1 MTTINLLPLLQDQI
15 PLFWVV
21 LVRVAGIFVAI
32 PAFGS
37 KSVPLHVRIGLVI
50 GLTVILLPI
59 VSDFVRPLT
68 LSLHQMLPLMFS
80 EFMVGLVLGFGV
92 RFVMVA
98 FEMAGELIGLQMGVN
113 LISAIDPVAGVQ
125 IPFLGQFMS
134 MLAFLV
140 FFAIDGHHMM
150 FEAMVSSF
158 QLVPPLHVH
167 LNGAVVELVLQL
179 GVGMFLLGLKI
190 GAPVMTA
197 LFVVTVAMGILGRTI
212 PQLNVMLNS
221 VPITVCV
228 GLLVLGLSLP
238 LFGTLAQTSFE
249 ELQPALHSLLI
260 LMGQAP

>member
-1 MTTINLLPLLQDQI
+1 MEFLPLIETYL

-32 PAFGS
+32 PAMGS
-37 KSVPLHVRIGLVI
+37 RSVPLQVRVGMVI
-50 GLTVILLPI
+50 GLTLILIPV
-59 VSDFVRPLT
+59 VSDQVRPLAI
-68 LSLHQMLPLMFS
+68 SLPQALPLMFS
-80 EFMVGLVLGFGV
+80 EFLIGVVLGFCI

-98 FEMAGELIGLQMGVN
+98 FEVAGELIGLQMGVN
-113 LISAIDPVAGVQ
+113 LISAIDPIAGVQ

-150 FEAMVSSF
+150 FDALVSSF

-167 LNGAVVELVLQL
+167 FSGALVQAVLNL
-179 GVGMFLLGLKI
+179 GLGMFLLGLKI

-197 LFVVTVAMGILGRTI
+197 LFIVTLAMGILGRTI

-221 VPITVCV
+221 VPITVSV

-238 LFGTLAQTSFE
+238 LFGTIAQASFE
-249 ELQPALHSLLI
+249 ELPSTLRALLV
-260 LMGQAP
+260 LMGQP